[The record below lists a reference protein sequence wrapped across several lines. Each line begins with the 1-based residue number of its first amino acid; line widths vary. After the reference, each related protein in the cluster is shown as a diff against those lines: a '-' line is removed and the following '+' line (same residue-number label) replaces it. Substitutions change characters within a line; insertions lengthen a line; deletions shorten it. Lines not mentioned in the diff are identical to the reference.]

1 MILSEPGARYYRLPT
16 LGTIE
21 TPHPRLERSK
31 DADAARLDVQA
42 IADPENVPGFLE
54 KMNRHRVSPGTGF
67 SPMGFILEIITGA
80 LPLAIALVAVWM
92 VGAIYYDMCGGTK
105 WGRWVVL
112 AWAVGVIA
120 MLAAWRPLWQPILA
134 LLGAEFLFLVW
145 WYRLKPS
152 NDRDWEPSAA
162 VLQRA
167 VRDGDS
173 VTIENVRNFEYRS
186 LDDFTPRHEART
198 YQLSNIRG
206 VDVIFFDWGNGFS
219 GHPALIFDFGRDGRI
234 CMSIEARIPKG
245 QKYSVVRSLYRQ
257 QELIFVAGDERD
269 VILRRTKYS
278 QGQSAYLY
286 HLNST
291 VEELTE
297 VFLDYVNM
305 LNQLYDSPRWY
316 HVLFTNCTTSF
327 YKLPSTRFRWDWR
340 VIANARLD
348 RTLYRDG
355 RLDRTL
361 PFKELRRLAYLNDI
375 ANAAPSA
382 EFGDHFRRELERRRH
397 ER

>member
-1 MILSEPGARYYRLPT
+1 MGLLIGIST
-16 LGTIE
+16 
-21 TPHPRLERSK
+21 
-31 DADAARLDVQA
+31 AASLVA
-42 IADPENVPGFLE
+42 C
-54 KMNRHRVSPGTGF
+54 
-67 SPMGFILEIITGA
+67 
-80 LPLAIALVAVWM
+80 ALVAAWM
-92 VGAIYYDMCGGTK
+92 VGAIYYDLCGGAK
-105 WGRWVVL
+105 WGGWVAL

-120 MLAAWRPLWQPILA
+120 MFAAWRPLWQPIFA
-134 LLGAEFLFLVW
+134 LLGAEILFLVW

-167 VRDGDS
+167 VRAEDA
-173 VTIENVRNFEYRS
+173 VTIENVRNLEYRS
-186 LDDFTPRHEART
+186 LDDFTPRYEART
-198 YQLSNIRG
+198 YHLSNIKG

-219 GHPALIFDFGRDGRI
+219 GHPALIFDFGPDGRI

-257 QELIFVAGDERD
+257 QELIFVGADERD
-269 VILRRTKYS
+269 VILRRTKHS
-278 QGQSAYLY
+278 KGQWAYLY
-286 HLNST
+286 QLNSS
-291 VEELTE
+291 VEELTT

-305 LNQLYDSPRWY
+305 LNQLYESPRWY

-361 PFKELRRLAYLNDI
+361 PFQELRRLAYLNDI
-375 ANAAPSA
+375 ANAAPS
-382 EFGDHFRRELERRRH
+382 EGFGDHIRRELERRRY